1 MTIGGGW
8 SPAAPLLEPS
18 RVLHCVPSMAGGGAE
33 RQLVYLAGALARQG
47 WDVHVALNGGGPNLT
62 ALTATGA
69 TLHHLR
75 CRGNHDPRMLGR
87 LRRLIRMLQ
96 PDIVQCWLLQME
108 IAGGIAATLTRTPW
122 ILSERSSVEA
132 YPFSIKHRLRVA
144 VGALASAIIANSSA
158 GGEYWQE
165 RIGPG
170 IARYIVPNAL
180 PLDEIADA
188 PVAPRLAP
196 AKEGA
201 ALILFAGR
209 FEESKG
215 AETLVRALARLSP
228 GVSFDA
234 YFFGAGP
241 RRAHIERLVAELGLA
256 SRAQIMGYAD
266 NLWSVMKRASVLVS
280 PSQFEGSPNVVLEA
294 MACGCPLVVSDIRG
308 HREILDDRS
317 AIFVS
322 PLDVEALAR
331 SIEHAITDR
340 TAARIRAAVASSRV
354 ARHATAVIA
363 QQYVDVYHEILS
375 RRGHHHRSTAAPA
388 SAQGG
393 L

>member
-1 MTIGGGW
+1 MTIDAGC
-8 SPAAPLLEPS
+8 SPAAPLLQPR

-33 RQLVYLAGALARQG
+33 RQLVYLAGALTRQG
-47 WDVHVALNGGGPNLT
+47 WDVHVALNGGGPNLN
-62 ALTATGA
+62 ALAATGA

-87 LRRLIRMLQ
+87 LRQLIRVLQ

-108 IAGGIAATLTRTPW
+108 VTGGIAATLTRTPW

-132 YPFSIKHRLRVA
+132 YPFSLKHRLRVA
-144 VGALASAIIANSSA
+144 VGARASAIIANSSA
-158 GGEYWQE
+158 GDDYWQE

-170 IARYIVPNAL
+170 IARFVVPNAL

-188 PVAPRLAP
+188 PVADRFEP
-196 AKEGA
+196 AREGE

-209 FEESKG
+209 FEASKG

-228 GVSFDA
+228 SISFRA

-241 RRAHIERLVAELGLA
+241 RRAHIERLVAELGLT
-256 SRAQIMGYAD
+256 SRAQIMGYAG

-280 PSQFEGSPNVVLEA
+280 PSHFEGSPNVVLEA
-294 MACGCPLVVSDIRG
+294 MACGCPLIVSDIRG
-308 HREILDDRS
+308 HREILDDR
-317 AIFVS
+317 AALFVN
-322 PLDVEALAR
+322 PLDVDALAR
-331 SIEHAITDR
+331 SVANAITDPA
-340 TAARIRAAVASSRV
+340 AARLRAAVASSRV
-354 ARHATAVIA
+354 ARHATTVIA
-363 QQYVDVYHEILS
+363 RQYVDVYHEVLS
-375 RRGHHHRSTAAPA
+375 RRGHHRRSTAAPE
-388 SAQGG
+388 SVHGR